1 MEEGIRKTTMGS
13 MAAVTEMQNPTRKH
27 RLPLEVMV
35 DKTEIKI
42 LVNKIWTLSHLNFS
56 VSYAYFS

>member
-13 MAAVTEMQNPTRKH
+13 MAAVTEMQNLTRKH